1 MEFTET
7 DFYYHQDFSTAQN
20 GLERSPAVQQVK
32 DPAWLLQQT
41 WATAVEWVRFLAQEL
56 PHAVGAAKKKKNV
69 LGVEWAAS
77 WSQGSC
83 IHDARLERLELGCI
97 ISGQEYSRECLA
109 SDRCLGQI
117 TLKGSVKS

>member
-1 MEFTET
+1 MV
-7 DFYYHQDFSTAQN
+7 TA
-20 GLERSPAVQQVK
+20 A
-32 DPAWLLQQT
+32 
-41 WATAVEWVRFLAQEL
+41 
-56 PHAVGAAKKKKNV
+56 AVGHCCGVGSIPGPGTSTCRGGSQKKKNV